1 MLAHL
6 KFGAQLLLLGVS
18 APLLLFPAQL
28 PEATLA
34 ILLVLIAYWSVET
47 FQRCPWPATVFN
59 GALLLFLIMVG
70 VGILVSPWPEVTLSK
85 ATGIIL
91 GLHLF
96 RWITAL
102 RKPEFQRLSL
112 YLFIVAVL
120 AIWALGMVSVSW
132 GRKIPLLSDWM
143 ALLPPRIY
151 SLPGAPGSGVSPNQ
165 LGGVLA
171 LVLPVFVALTVGGN
185 LRLPALFH
193 WLVGILTVILAAT
206 LLLTQSRSG
215 WGGGLLGILSLLV
228 LGGLSSEKR
237 WPKYGAACLLLAALL
252 VPIIILAGVG
262 PVQVGAFLQES
273 AHGQLETELVG
284 TLTLSGRVEI
294 WSRALYAI
302 QDFAFTG
309 CGLGTFRRV
318 VWILYPLFTI
328 TPSNDISHAHNVFL
342 QMAVD
347 LGLPGLIAYLAL
359 LGTAGF
365 VSWRVAPAGKRER
378 WLALGILSGLIGYHI
393 YGLTDVLALGSRPH
407 FLFWWMLGLLALEGE
422 KSFADES
429 PVSEIG
435 SNY

>member
-1 MLAHL
+1 M
-6 KFGAQLLLLGVS
+6 KFGGQLLLLGVS

-28 PEATLA
+28 PEATLV

-47 FQRCPWPATVFN
+47 FQRHPWPATTFN

-96 RWITAL
+96 RWITSL
-102 RKPEFQRLSL
+102 RKPEFQRISL
-112 YLFIVAVL
+112 YLFIIAVL
-120 AIWALGMVSVSW
+120 AIWALGMVSVGW
-132 GRKIPLLSDWM
+132 NRKIPLLSNWI
-143 ALLPPRIY
+143 ALLPPKIY
-151 SLPGAPGSGVSPNQ
+151 SLPGTPGSGVSPNQ

-171 LVLPVFVALTVGGN
+171 LVLPVFVALALGGS
-185 LRLPALFH
+185 LRLSSLFN
-193 WLVGILTVILAAT
+193 WLVGILAMILAAT

-228 LGGLSSEKR
+228 LGGFSCEKR
-237 WPKYGAACLLLAALL
+237 WPKYAIICLLVAMLL
-252 VPIIILAGVG
+252 VSVIILAEVG
-262 PVQVGAFLQES
+262 PAQVGAFLQES
-273 AHGQLETELVG
+273 AHGQLETEIVG
-284 TLTLSGRVEI
+284 TITLSGRLEI

-309 CGLGTFRRV
+309 CGLGTFRKV

-328 TPSNDISHAHNVFL
+328 SPSHDISHAHNVFL
-342 QMAVD
+342 QMAAD
-347 LGLPGLIAYLAL
+347 LGLPGLISYLAL
-359 LGTAGF
+359 LGMAG
-365 VSWRVAPAGKRER
+365 VASWRIAQAGKRER

-422 KSFADES
+422 KSFADKAL
-429 PVSEIG
+429 VR
-435 SNY
+435 